1 MLASGLRAQTAPAPT
16 AICGYPVFGAP
27 VMPPPLV
34 SGSFRV
40 RVTFSV
46 PGSTREM
53 LTVVVK

>member
-1 MLASGLRAQTAPAPT
+1 MASGLRAQTPPAPT
-16 AICGYPVFGAP
+16 AICGYPVFGEP
-27 VMPPPLV
+27 KRLPPLV

-40 RVTFSV
+40 RVTLSD